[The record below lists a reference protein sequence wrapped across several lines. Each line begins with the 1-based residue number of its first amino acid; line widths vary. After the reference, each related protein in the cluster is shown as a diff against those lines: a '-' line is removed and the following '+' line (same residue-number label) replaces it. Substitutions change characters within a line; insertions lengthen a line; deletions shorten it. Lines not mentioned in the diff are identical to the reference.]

1 MIKKIVEHVE
11 NFFLDIYMGYVTE
24 HEQLAL
30 IGLFIFILGVMV
42 IILA

>member
-1 MIKKIVEHVE
+1 MIKKIVEYVE
-11 NFFLDIYMGYVTE
+11 NIFMDLYMGYVTE

-30 IGLFIFILGVMV
+30 IGLFLFVLGVMV

>member
-1 MIKKIVEHVE
+1 MIKKIVEYVE
-11 NFFLDIYMGYVTE
+11 NLLLDIYMGYVTE

-42 IILA
+42 VILA